1 MKHSSIA
8 STCAVSVLFALAPTT
23 HADSSSVSPSP
34 SPSVSTATSEATPSA
49 SPTVSADVTPS
60 EATPTTTM
68 TTALPPPGTAL
79 PPLMLFVSTGRNWA
93 EKTEYLALPPQD
105 WCPFVTVLSSSST
118 AVVKSTGPL
127 STRTPHAMESTEPIA
142 HTSEKTAPLVSQLLT
157 KRTRR
162 SQEYAARSKPIR
174 TAKFVGTARV
184 AFNGVSENL
193 LRNNT
198 RRTQVTI

>member
-60 EATPTTTM
+60 KATPTTTM
-68 TTALPPPGTAL
+68 TIAPPGTAL
-79 PPLMLFVSTGRNWA
+79 PPLMLFASTGRNWA
-93 EKTEYLALPPQD
+93 EETEYLALPPQD

-127 STRTPHAMESTEPIA
+127 STRTPQAMESTEPIA
-142 HTSEKTAPLVSQLLT
+142 HTSGKTAPLVSQLLT

-162 SQEYAARSKPIR
+162 SQEFAARSKPIR

>member
-1 MKHSSIA
+1 MKHLSIA

-68 TTALPPPGTAL
+68 TIAPRHHS
-79 PPLMLFVSTGRNWA
+79 PPLMLFASTGRNWA
-93 EKTEYLALPPQD
+93 EKTEHLALPPQN

-127 STRTPHAMESTEPIA
+127 STRTPHAMESTGPTA
-142 HTSEKTAPLVSQLLT
+142 HTSGKTTPLVSQLLT

-162 SQEYAARSKPIR
+162 SQEFAARPRPMR